1 MKTTLLLNDEITAG
15 RLLLQ
20 NAASNKVTVRKT
32 EPFGCN
38 CDRWGH
44 LCPDCDER
52 KAQPKTEASISSLIK
67 TKEVITWNT

>member
-1 MKTTLLLNDEITAG
+1 MKTTLLLNDETTAA

-44 LCPDCDER
+44 PCPDCDER
-52 KAQPKTEASISSLIK
+52 KIQPKAELPISSPVKK
-67 TKEVITWNT
+67 TN